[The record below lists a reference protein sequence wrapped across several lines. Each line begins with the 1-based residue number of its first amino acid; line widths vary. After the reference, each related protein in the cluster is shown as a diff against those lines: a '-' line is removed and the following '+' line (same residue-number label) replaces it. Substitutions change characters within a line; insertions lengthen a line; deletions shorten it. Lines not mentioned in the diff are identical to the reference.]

1 MAQLDFRTYL
11 DKVRGCFL
19 GKNIGGTLGA
29 PFECYQGAVDLD
41 FYTHDI
47 SKGVLPNDDLDL
59 QLVWLIAAER
69 EGKKLT
75 AATLAEYWLTYIV
88 PDWSEYGIG
97 KRNLRAGLLPSVSGG
112 FENDFRES
120 NGCWI
125 RSEIWACLAPGRP
138 DIAVRYAYE
147 DAVID
152 HFGEGVY
159 AEMFCAAMQSAAF
172 VESDMEKLIDI
183 ALSYIP
189 ADCDVAKA
197 VGFIRECAKD
207 PSLDWKAARKK
218 LLQTYTSSFG
228 LRPLPGQQMDPEI
241 PTPRR
246 GWDAPSNV
254 AIILLGHY
262 YGKGDFSRAVCIA
275 AGCCEDA
282 DCTAGTL
289 ASIYGIIGGTACI
302 DEKWLIPIGDEI
314 KTVSLDKTK
323 HGEPAT
329 VTELTERI
337 ARLMPTFMQENIR
350 FDGDGNIAVYA
361 KDADDLKCGDPH
373 YWQSFHADRF
383 VLRAETGMFTYKAI
397 FDTAR
402 AEEGVPIEIDLEI
415 ISKYPQY
422 QHFNWLDL
430 VWHLP
435 PEWEAVGGTESRACL
450 MGHWDN
456 YGTRHL
462 TVIPHNLQNARYDV
476 TLEIREAATPARAY
490 IPFTFLNMR

>member
-1 MAQLDFRTYL
+1 MKQLDYRTYL

-29 PFECYQGAVDLD
+29 PFECFQGVVDLD

-47 SKGVLPNDDLDL
+47 TKGVLPNDDLDL

-88 PDWSEYGIG
+88 PDWSEYGVG

-125 RSEIWACLAPGRP
+125 RSEIWACLAPGHP
-138 DIAVRYAYE
+138 EIAVRYAYE

-159 AEMFCAAMQSAAF
+159 AELFCAAMQSAAF

-183 ALSYIP
+183 GLSYIP

-197 VGFIRECAKD
+197 VAFVRECAKD

-218 LLQTYTSSFG
+218 LLRTYTSSFG
-228 LRPLPGQQMDPEI
+228 FRPLPGQEMDPEI
-241 PTPRR
+241 PVPKR

-262 YGKGDFSRAVCIA
+262 YGGGDFSRAVCIA

-302 DEKWLIPIGDEI
+302 DERWLIPIGDEI

-323 HGEPAT
+323 HGEPET

-337 ARLMPTFMQENIR
+337 ARLMPTFTDEAVT
-350 FDGDGNIAVYA
+350 FDGEGKISLTVAEGDELFC
-361 KDADDLKCGDPH
+361 ADPN
-373 YWQSFHADRF
+373 YSASFHADRL
-383 VLRAETGMFTYKAI
+383 VLCAETGMFTYKAL

-402 AEEGVPIEIDLEI
+402 VEEGVPLEIDLEMI
-415 ISKYPQY
+415 TKYPQY
-422 QHFNWLDL
+422 QHFNWLEL

-435 PEWEAVGGTESRACL
+435 PEWEAVGGRESSAC
-450 MGHWDN
+450 MKGHWDN
-456 YGTRHL
+456 GAVRHL
-462 TVIPHNLQNARYDV
+462 TVIPHGLQQARYCV
-476 TLEIREAATPARAY
+476 TLEIRETATPARAY